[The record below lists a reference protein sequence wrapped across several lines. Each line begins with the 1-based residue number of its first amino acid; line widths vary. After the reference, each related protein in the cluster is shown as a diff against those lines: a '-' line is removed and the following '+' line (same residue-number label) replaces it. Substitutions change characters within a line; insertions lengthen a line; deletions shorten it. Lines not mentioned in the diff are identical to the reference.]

1 MLPTV
6 STRSDAPL
14 GSMLM
19 GVGLGDTLDMKTANA
34 AVLCAVLCRG
44 PVSSWGAF
52 KSFSGQLCILH
63 LRGYRAEG
71 RQF

>member
-19 GVGLGDTLDMKTANA
+19 GVGLGDTLDMKTATPLF
-34 AVLCAVLCRG
+34 VRCAMPRPCVFLG
-44 PVSSWGAF
+44 GF
-52 KSFSGQLCILH
+52 
-63 LRGYRAEG
+63 
-71 RQF
+71 